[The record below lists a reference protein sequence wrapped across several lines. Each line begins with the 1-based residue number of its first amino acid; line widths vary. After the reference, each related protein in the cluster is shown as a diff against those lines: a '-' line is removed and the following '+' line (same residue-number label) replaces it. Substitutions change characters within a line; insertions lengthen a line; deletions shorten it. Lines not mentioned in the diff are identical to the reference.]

1 MVEWLFKIA
10 ESSPALSSIS
20 GLTCFALAVV
30 VGAFRQLCLYMFRRT
45 SPIRM
50 SDQDGKEKTIYLGP
64 NPPGIWFSLKF
75 RGVSW
80 LFVAITSTWAAT
92 TVATLISP
100 PRGGPLSHLFL
111 GTFILVLVSR
121 VALSGILVR
130 WSQVVSLWQ
139 ATIGLGPRFL
149 RGHAAFVES
158 LSFSSN
164 GRWLT
169 TKDTDG
175 RVILWNLAT
184 GRKAHTLEDSG
195 AENRGEE
202 SKIRVM
208 APSPD
213 GRRLAFTTGART
225 VKVWEIA
232 SGHEPRIFDDHPYPV
247 TATAISPDGQWLAAA
262 CGKDDCQIKLW
273 DAANRCSVCVLKA
286 PGEVCV
292 MAFSP
297 DSRCLAAGG
306 SRDSSV
312 IVWEVATGREVRR
325 LDLRDQEL
333 QELHDTQRRRW
344 AAQVRAAGG
353 RVDEG
358 FSEALQ
364 VQPWALGFSADG
376 RLLAVASDATFLW
389 DLVIGRKV
397 RVLRHPWKLGKG
409 GFATDVAFSS
419 DGRWLATAHPMETE
433 ATVWEVETGREVLT
447 KRGYRPSL
455 ELPEIPVAVAFS
467 PEGQLLFAQSYKST
481 VSLWDVTVEAESGG
495 SRSRGRT

>member
-1 MVEWLFKIA
+1 MQEWFFKFA
-10 ESSPALSSIS
+10 EGAPVLSAIS
-20 GLTCFALAVV
+20 GLICFVLAVV
-30 VGAFRQLCLYMFRRT
+30 VGAFRQLCLHMFRGT
-45 SPIRM
+45 TPIRV
-50 SDQDGKEKTIYLGP
+50 SDQHGKEKTIYLGP

-80 LFVAITSTWAAT
+80 LFVAITSTWAST

-100 PRGGPLSHLFL
+100 PRAGPLSQLFL
-111 GTFILVLVSR
+111 GIFILVLVFR

-149 RGHAAFVES
+149 RGHATLVEF

-164 GRWLT
+164 GRWLA
-169 TKDTDG
+169 TKDIDG

-195 AENRGEE
+195 AANRGEE

-213 GRRLAFTTGART
+213 GPWLALTTGPRT

-273 DAANRCSVCVLKA
+273 NAANRCGVCVLKA

-297 DSRCLAAGG
+297 DSRWLTAGG
-306 SRDSSV
+306 SRDSAV

-333 QELHDTQRRRW
+333 QELLDTRRRRW

-358 FSEALQ
+358 SSEALQ
-364 VQPWALGFSADG
+364 VKPWALGFSPDG
-376 RLLAVASDATFLW
+376 RLLAVAGEATFLW
-389 DLVIGRKV
+389 DLTPGRKV
-397 RVLRHPWKLGKG
+397 HVLHRPWNQGKG

-419 DGRWLATAHPMETE
+419 DGRWLATAHYMETE
-433 ATVWEVETGREVLT
+433 ATVWEVATGREVLT
-447 KRGYRPSL
+447 KVVRHSLLHSSIVISRPM
-455 ELPEIPVAVAFS
+455 IP
-467 PEGQLLFAQSYKST
+467 ST
-481 VSLWDVTVEAESGG
+481 SWINI
-495 SRSRGRT
+495 RS

>member
-1 MVEWLFKIA
+1 MVEWFFKIA
-10 ESSPALSSIS
+10 ETSPALSSIS
-20 GLTCFALAVV
+20 GLICFVLAVV

-45 SPIRM
+45 TPIRV
-50 SDQDGKEKTIYLGP
+50 SDPDGKEKTIYLGS

-100 PRGGPLSHLFL
+100 PRGGPLSQLFL
-111 GTFILVLVSR
+111 GIFILVLVFH
-121 VALSGILVR
+121 VALSGVLVR
-130 WSQVVSLWQ
+130 WSQVANLWQ

-149 RGHAAFVES
+149 RGHATLVES
-158 LSFSSN
+158 LKFSSN
-164 GRWLT
+164 GRWLA
-169 TKDTDG
+169 TKDIDG

-184 GRKAHTLEDSG
+184 GRKAHTLEGSG
-195 AENRGEE
+195 AANRAEE

-208 APSPD
+208 ASSPD
-213 GRRLAFTTGART
+213 GRWLALTTGAQT

-232 SGHEPRIFDDHPYPV
+232 SGHELRIFDDHPSPV

-273 DAANRCSVCVLKA
+273 NVANRCGVYVLRA

-297 DSRCLAAGG
+297 DSRWLVAGG
-306 SRDSSV
+306 SRDSAV

-333 QELHDTQRRRW
+333 QELHDRQRRRW

-353 RVDEG
+353 RVDERD
-358 FSEALQ
+358 SEALQ
-364 VQPWALGFSADG
+364 VKPLDFGFSPDG

-389 DLVIGRKV
+389 DLAIGRKV
-397 RVLRHPWKLGKG
+397 RVLRHPWKPGKG

-419 DGRWLATAHPMETE
+419 DGRWLATAHYMETE

-447 KRGYRPSL
+447 KKGYRPSL
-455 ELPEIPVAVAFS
+455 ELPAIPVAVAFS

-481 VSLWDVTVEAESGG
+481 VRLWDVAVEAESG
-495 SRSRGRT
+495 STRSRGRT